1 VGACLTGGGFALLA
15 LCTNDPSYWTGT
27 LPGIIVIAVG
37 MTIAVA
43 PLTTTVFDSSPA
55 ALSGIA
61 SGINNT
67 AARAGGL
74 IAVAALGLAFG
85 TTDTASIPAATLLSA
100 YRLVLFVAAGAALLG
115 GLIVALTV
123 RRN

>member
-1 VGACLTGGGFALLA
+1 
-15 LCTNDPSYWTGT
+15 
-27 LPGIIVIAVG
+27 
-37 MTIAVA
+37 
-43 PLTTTVFDSSPA
+43 LTTAVFDSSPV

-85 TTDTASIPAATLLSA
+85 TTGAASIPVANLIAA
-100 YRLVLFVAAGAALLG
+100 YRLVLFVAAGIAVLG
-115 GLIVALTV
+115 GLIAALTV

>member
-1 VGACLTGGGFALLA
+1 
-15 LCTNDPSYWTGT
+15 
-27 LPGIIVIAVG
+27 
-37 MTIAVA
+37 
-43 PLTTTVFDSSPA
+43 LTTAVFDSSPV

-85 TTDTASIPAATLLSA
+85 TTGASSIPTATLIAA
-100 YRLVLFVAAGAALLG
+100 YRLVLFVAAGVAVLG
-115 GLIVALTV
+115 GLIAALTV

>member
-1 VGACLTGGGFALLA
+1 VCS
-15 LCTNDPSYWTGT
+15 NDASYWTGT

-43 PLTTTVFDSSPA
+43 PLTTAVFDSSPV

-85 TTDTASIPAATLLSA
+85 TTGTASIPAATLLSA
-100 YRLVLFVAAGAALLG
+100 YRLVLFIAAGVAVLG
-115 GLIVALTV
+115 GLIAALTV